1 MKTKR
6 YTHWRHRWFLRI
18 VQFLFG
24 PFFKWYYRFNAKPIS
39 IKQGGPYL
47 ILSNHTSEFDII
59 FMGLMF
65 DQPLYFVASDQLLNA
80 GFGSWFLRTFF
91 NPIPKSKSMADLA
104 VVKRMVS
111 VKEEGG
117 SIAIYPEGN
126 ATIHGNAVSMP
137 DGIGRLI
144 QFLKLPVIFV
154 NIHGLYLSSP
164 RWSYYRKFGKST
176 LIERARLEPKDY
188 EHMTSE
194 DLQLLVKNYLDVS
207 AYQYFNDI
215 DYIGKKRAEG
225 LHKLIFMCPQCHGA
239 FTTYSTGHMLRCH
252 DCQLLGEYD
261 LHGFVS
267 IEQKSYSLPELDQHT
282 IETFVQF
289 LENEPDFKLEYLGEV
304 ARWNGQSARRSAFEN
319 VHMTMTMH
327 GLTLKQGSHE
337 NVYNRDKIK
346 SCAIQ
351 VRTKLIIYLDEG
363 ITLLCRFP
371 RHVSPYAMMIF
382 IQYVMVTK
390 GGQRN
395 DEDTRRA
402 LKTVLGL

>member
-6 YTHWRHRWFLRI
+6 YTHWRHRLFLGI
-18 VQFLFG
+18 VQPLFG
-24 PFFKWYYRFNAKPIS
+24 PFFKWYYRFNGKRIS

-59 FMGLMF
+59 FMGLTF
-65 DQPLYFVASDQLLNA
+65 DQPLYFVASDQLLNS

-126 ATIHGNAVSMP
+126 ATMHGNAVSMP

-164 RWSYYRKFGKST
+164 RWSYYRKFGQAT
-176 LIERARLEPKDY
+176 LVERTRLEPKDY
-188 EHMTSE
+188 ELMSSD
-194 DLQLLVKNYLDVS
+194 DLQILVKKHLDVS
-207 AYQYFNDI
+207 AYDYFNHVEFK
-215 DYIGKKRAEG
+215 GRKRAEG
-225 LHKLIFMCPQCHGA
+225 LHKLIFMCPQCQGA
-239 FTTYSTGHMLRCH
+239 FTTYSKGRALRCRT
-252 DCQLLGEYD
+252 CQLNAEYD
-261 LHGFVS
+261 THGY
-267 IEQKSYSLPELDQHT
+267 IRIDQKRYSLPELDRLT
-282 IETFVQF
+282 INSFMTF
-289 LENEPDFKLEYLGEV
+289 LDNAPSLKLDYMGEV
-304 ARWNGQSARRSAFEN
+304 ARWNGQSSRRTNFEK
-319 VHMTMTMH
+319 VHVTMTMH
-327 GLTLKQGSHE
+327 ALTLKHGKDE
-337 NVYNRDKIK
+337 NVYTKDKIK

-351 VRTKLIIYLDEG
+351 VRTKLIVYLDDG
-363 ITLLCRFP
+363 MTLLFRFP
-371 RHVSPYAMMIF
+371 RHLSPYAMMMF
-382 IQYVMVTK
+382 IQYVMVTN
-390 GGQRN
+390 GGQHN
-395 DEDTRRA
+395 DETTRRT